1 MSGGA
6 SIKIGENIK
15 KLREFRGY
23 SQEYMATE
31 LEISQKSYSNIES
44 DEGKINKNQIEHIA
58 RILEI
63 DPIQLLTFD
72 DKLVFNSC
80 NSYDHA
86 QVVGMFNTYNIIPKT
101 EQEFFEKRVEEL
113 KEQFEKRIEEL
124 KEEVAF
130 LRSIIKDNK

>member
-31 LEISQKSYSNIES
+31 LNISQKSYSNIES
-44 DEGKINKNQIEHIA
+44 DEGKVNKSQIERIA
-58 RILEI
+58 KILEI
-63 DPIQLLTFD
+63 DPIYLLTYD
-72 DKLVFNSC
+72 DKVVFNNENC
-80 NSYDHA
+80 QQA
-86 QVVGMFNTYNIIPKT
+86 GMFNTYNATSNI
-101 EQEFFEKRVEEL
+101 EREL
-113 KEQFEKRIEEL
+113 YEKRIAEL